1 MYMFPPESLFHAN
14 IIGMCILEAE
24 LMVLTRS
31 VWLKQHCRI
40 AFLLQMPSPIIVY
53 RNMMQISIAA
63 FAGLEMEQ
71 LDLW

>member
-40 AFLLQMPSPIIVY
+40 AFLLQMPSPITVC
-53 RNMMQISIAA
+53 RNMMQILIVVYVD
-63 FAGLEMEQ
+63 LETEQ
-71 LDLW
+71 LVLW